1 MMWPAHAD
9 PAKATGFYF
18 RGGILHVAPQ
28 SESREV
34 ELTNVTGIT
43 SLAIQNGPIAGSG
56 VTIGSATIPAFII
69 GYVLPVLDGQLSLET
84 VLGLPFSVKLRATG
98 TLATDS
104 LAPYA
109 LGFIPTGVPPL
120 GPELGEANVVPPLV
134 TLVYRPQVGRIRP
147 FVGGG
152 IGMLFTYD
160 EHITNPVLT
169 AVSPPHAHD
178 LAGDRAGAPSRRRG
192 ADLGEHLPA
201 ARRQVRRVHGRAR
214 DDRAHPGADD
224 AAALVERQ
232 RRDGARRRHREPGD
246 RHRRHRPR
254 FLTPARAT
262 P

>member
-1 MMWPAHAD
+1 MTWPAHAD

-98 TLATDS
+98 TLANES

-147 FVGGG
+147 FAGGG

-169 AVSPPHAHD
+169 AVSTPTLTISRATGLVLQAGVEARIWENVYLRLDVKYVAFMDAHATIEHIQVQTTLPLLSSANVGTA
-178 LAGDRAGAPSRRRG
+178 LADVTVNPVIATAGIG
-192 ADLGEHLPA
+192 AD
-201 ARRQVRRVHGRAR
+201 
-214 DDRAHPGADD
+214 
-224 AAALVERQ
+224 
-232 RRDGARRRHREPGD
+232 
-246 RHRRHRPR
+246 
-254 FLTPARAT
+254 F
-262 P
+262 